1 MSKRDL
7 RKDSIYFEFITD
19 EWAVQSD
26 WEDMKVYRRILG
38 VIGLLDCS
46 QWDQLTDA
54 SQEFTRCVGVLLLL
68 THKNGQ

>member
-1 MSKRDL
+1 MMLSHIFLEPNKCLGKRDF
-7 RKDSIYFEFITD
+7 RKDKIYFEFITD

-38 VIGLLDCS
+38 VIGILDCA

-54 SQEFTRCVGVLLLL
+54 SQEFTR
-68 THKNGQ
+68 